1 MLRANTE
8 LLDKFEKIKTENTFN
23 DDLKKPF
30 HAENYEEQIN
40 EDVYLSFKKNLR
52 FDNKKE
58 RYETRLLF
66 KDYPEI
72 LPDNFNLAK
81 HRLTSLENRLSNNN
95 DLFNEY
101 DKIIKDYLKEDIA
114 EIASLSEKLVLPGS
128 AHYLSHRAVVKEN
141 RETTIVE
148 QCLMVL
154 DTVQMNHLLM
164 MFHTLE
170 HVCSL

>member
-30 HAENYEEQIN
+30 HEENYEEQIN
-40 EDVYLSFKKNLR
+40 DDVYLSF

-58 RYETRLLF
+58 RYETRHLF

-72 LPDNFNLAK
+72 LPDTFNLAK
-81 HRLTSLENRLSNNN
+81 HRLTSLESRLSNNN

-101 DKIIKDYLKEDIA
+101 DKILKDYLKEDIA

-128 AHYLSHRAVVKEN
+128 THYLSHRAVVKEN

-154 DTVQMNHLLM
+154 DTVQLNHLLM